1 MLDCLLS
8 CLGGQVNHEI
18 DIEIPANCVDTDNVC
33 DTDVPHVPG
42 AKSCIGDFSTSN
54 FNNYL
59 YTQNSGS
66 GPAYAN
72 MCVKVKQP
80 DGKTPLQLVGDGQ
93 YHTYRFDWHTGS
105 GTTTPG
111 RVDFYFD
118 DQYLGTNNAYV
129 TANGWSWYYCAARP
143 GTTVLLYCSSWYPH
157 FSTRHQYPNI
167 PLMLLCSLPGMC
179 PRAAAGCIL
188 PTGTRRAKT
197 TL

>member
-80 DGKTPLQLVGDGQ
+80 DGKTPLQLVRALARFSRSQPSRQLQSRGSAEDSYFRKPSPSGAVSQSAARCGRRGDGV
-93 YHTYRFDWHTGS
+93 HNS
-105 GTTTPG
+105 
-111 RVDFYFD
+111 
-118 DQYLGTNNAYV
+118 
-129 TANGWSWYYCAARP
+129 C
-143 GTTVLLYCSSWYPH
+143 
-157 FSTRHQYPNI
+157 
-167 PLMLLCSLPGMC
+167 
-179 PRAAAGCIL
+179 
-188 PTGTRRAKT
+188 
-197 TL
+197 

>member
-1 MLDCLLS
+1 LFSNRIGTHAGLFFIFCS
-8 CLGGQVNHEI
+8 GGQVNHEI

-72 MCVKVKQP
+72 MCVKVKQS

-129 TANGWSWYYCAARP
+129 TANGWSWYYCAAGF
-143 GTTVLLYCSSWYPH
+143 GTTVLLVLVLLYYWFWYYCAASSG
-157 FSTRHQYPNI
+157 TTV
-167 PLMLLCSLPGMC
+167 LLVLVLLCC
-179 PRAAAGCIL
+179 
-188 PTGTRRAKT
+188 
-197 TL
+197 